1 MSKSNIEQGDD
12 TNPQAPLVLT
22 MGDPAGIGP
31 EITLKAW
38 AARNR
43 LKLPRFCVIADP
55 GCIEIFTRLNGIEAQ
70 IEQVSSVAES
80 AQIFDHALPVIP
92 VVCSEIP
99 TPGAPTSA
107 NAAVVVKSIEM
118 AVSLVMDG
126 QASGLVTNPISKAHL
141 YEAGFSHPG
150 HTEFLAELAKTRNGK
165 TMRPVMMLASA
176 ELRVV
181 PLTIHIPL
189 KDVAKSIT
197 QELIL
202 DIVKITSHGLRQD
215 FGIANPKIA
224 LAGLNPHAGE
234 MGAMGMEETE
244 IIRPAI
250 EALLRDGYSVS
261 GPHPADTMFH
271 EKAREAYDAVVAMY
285 HDQALIPIKTL
296 AFDRG
301 VNTTLGLP
309 FVRTSPDHGTAFD
322 IAGKNVASETSLC
335 EALKL
340 AQKMADNRARFHQ
353 QKAAH

>member
-1 MSKSNIEQGDD
+1 MPNG
-12 TNPQAPLVLT
+12 PLVLT

-38 AARNR
+38 MARNR
-43 LKLPRFCVIADP
+43 LELPVFCLIADP
-55 GCIEIFTRLNGIEAQ
+55 QYIESFARLNNIDAQ
-70 IEQVSSVAES
+70 IEQVSSVAEG
-80 AQIFDHALPVIP
+80 AEKFDHALPVIP
-92 VVCSEIP
+92 VECAEIP
-99 TPGAPTSA
+99 EPGAPTSA
-107 NAAVVVKSIEM
+107 NAAAVLKSIEL
-118 AVSLVMDG
+118 AVSLVKDG
-126 QASGLVTNPISKAHL
+126 QACGMVTNPISKAHL

-150 HTEFLAELAKTRNGK
+150 HTEFLAELAKNHNDNK
-165 TMRPVMMLASA
+165 TIRPVMMLAAA

-189 KDVAKSIT
+189 KDVAQAIT

-202 DIVKITSHGLRQD
+202 EIVKITALGLRQD
-215 FGIANPKIA
+215 FAISNPKIA

-244 IIRPAI
+244 IIAPAI
-250 EALLRDGYSVS
+250 EQLLRDGYSVS

-322 IAGKNVASETSLC
+322 IAGKNIASETSLC

-340 AQKMADNRARFHQ
+340 AQKMTNNRARFHQ